1 MKIEID
7 YYGDSAVCRI
17 EPMGKHGTMVNF
29 NEADSASQAFALGAF
44 SCIKK
49 HWEREQRLARYK
61 NLPVIHYKRQ
71 IQLLP
76 DNIPMLQ
83 QLLREGV
90 IRSLQYELSIN
101 QSPKIEVTM
110 WDDHTTATTTDWLM
124 QGMEGRWWGMDDS
137 YHRMLEEYKKI
148 VIEG

>member
-29 NEADSASQAFALGAF
+29 NEADSASQAFALSAF
-44 SCIKK
+44 SCIRE
-49 HWEREQRLARYK
+49 HWEREQQLARYK
-61 NLPVIHYKRQ
+61 KLPVLHYKRQ

-76 DNIPMLQ
+76 DNIPVLQ

-90 IRSLQYELSIN
+90 LKNLQYELSIN
-101 QSPKIEVTM
+101 RCPKIEVTI
-110 WDDHTTATTTDWLM
+110 WNDHTTATTADWLM
-124 QGMEGRWWGMDDS
+124 QDTEGRWRSMDDS
-137 YHRMLEEYKKI
+137 YHRMLEEHKKI